1 MNILFFL
8 STLLLGAL
16 FFRAESYTRLVPAV
30 LKNPIGNEYHTS
42 IGTWRSSDRDPYR
55 NSPAPHNQHSLTRIH
70 VLPQAAFA
78 AACAW
83 GVFSYV
89 WNNIDE
95 IKEKQAIAVN
105 QTMTKQAADLK
116 NAQDTQRLNIQRIQ
130 V

>member
-1 MNILFFL
+1 M
-8 STLLLGAL
+8 
-16 FFRAESYTRLVPAV
+16 
-30 LKNPIGNEYHTS
+30 
-42 IGTWRSSDRDPYR
+42 SSGRDPNR
-55 NSPAPHNQHSLTRIH
+55 NALATRNQYSLTRVH

-83 GVFSYV
+83 SVFSYV
-89 WNNIDE
+89 WNNIDA